1 MKIQSTRA
9 RLLASSMIC
18 GAALAA
24 GGQAFA
30 QSAPPAGGS
39 TVGEIVVT
47 GSRIPQPNLSSS
59 SPIQVVSSEDVKL
72 TGTTQTADLLNQL
85 PQVFAGESSNIS
97 NGATGT
103 ANVNLRG
110 LGDQRTLVLIDGR
123 RLGPGDPTFN
133 GGSAP
138 DINFIPAAL
147 VDHVE
152 VLTGGASAVYGSD
165 AVAGVVN
172 FIMMKNFEGVRL
184 DVQGSTY
191 EHGNNNAAIQ
201 ALGKSKGD
209 FEPTGSIW
217 DGREVQANVVLGL
230 NTGDGKGNATV
241 YASYLNVQPIL
252 QSHRD
257 YSACTLAE
265 LGSGFTCR
273 GSGTT
278 YPADII
284 SNDLAAAGIST
295 YQFIV
300 DKGTGNTVRPYN
312 PATDTFNFGPVNF
325 YQRHDERYSA
335 GAYAHYEVNNHFDAY
350 AQLMFMD
357 DLSVSQAAPSGIF
370 GQTFN
375 IPCNSPLLSAQEV
388 ATLCVVPDPKGIN
401 PPTVLTTA
409 SLALLRRNVEGG
421 GRDDILRH
429 TDYRMVIGTKGD
441 IAGDW
446 TYDAYGLL
454 SRSIYSE
461 EFVHDLSLRN
471 ITDALNVV
479 KDPVTGVLSCAS
491 GNAGCAPYN
500 IFSTAPISPAALAYI
515 EQPGFKA
522 GSTSEF
528 VVSASANGSLP
539 FKSPWAS
546 DKVQLAVGTEYR
558 REYLDLRVDQ
568 EFASGDLTGQGGPTG
583 GQSGAFQVYE
593 LYGEARVPLIQDMP
607 FFKSLTLDTG
617 YRFSDY
623 QPAGITNTYKFALD
637 WKPIDDI
644 RFRGSYERAVRA
656 PNVLELYL
664 PQQVALLVDNDPCA
678 GHTPQ
683 YSPQQCANTGVPL
696 SSYGTVSKNTAP
708 QYNGLQGGN
717 PNLKPEIADTYSVGA
732 VLTPHMLP
740 GFSASVDYFNIKV
753 NQVIQPLDPNIVLNA
768 CAQNGTP
775 SLCALVHRVASNNYS
790 LYLGTAGYV
799 VGTNVNAGFLK
810 TSGIDVDATY
820 RLPMASFG
828 WDKFGGLSFHFTGT
842 YLHDLVT
849 NPGIPRTDS
858 AGHTVTTYDCAG
870 LYGVSTC
877 GTPSPKW
884 RHQFRTTW
892 RTPWNGLELSGNW
905 RYYGSVDFAG
915 TSNNPFLI
923 QPVHAA
929 DAHIGSQSYF
939 DIAAQI
945 RVQDRMTFRVGVNNV
960 ADKEP
965 PLVGSSAGGTNAL
978 YNGNT
983 YPGIYDPLGRYL
995 FAGFTADF

>member
-1 MKIQSTRA
+1 
-9 RLLASSMIC
+9 MIC
-18 GAALAA
+18 GAALV
-24 GGQAFA
+24 
-30 QSAPPAGGS
+30 AGGS
-39 TVGEIVVT
+39 ALAQQAGSSGSTAVGEIVVT
-47 GSRIPQPNLSSS
+47 GSRIPQPNLTSS
-59 SPIQVVSSEDVKL
+59 SPIEVVSSEDVKL

-138 DINFIPAAL
+138 DINFIPSAL

-184 DVQGSTY
+184 DVQASTY
-191 EHGNNNAAIQ
+191 EHGNNDTAIQ
-201 ALGKSKGD
+201 ALGKAKGD
-209 FEPTGSIW
+209 FEPTGTIF

-230 NTGDGKGNATV
+230 NSPDGKGNATV

-265 LGSGFTCR
+265 SGTGFTCR

-278 YPADII
+278 YPTDII
-284 SNDLAAAGIST
+284 SNDLAAAGVST

-300 DKGTGNTVRPYN
+300 DKAGPGNTIRPYN
-312 PATDTFNFGPVNF
+312 PATDTYNFGPVNY

-335 GAYAHYEVNNHFDAY
+335 GAYAHYEVNNHFDGY
-350 AQLMFMD
+350 AQIMFMD

-375 IPCNSPLLSAQEV
+375 ISCSNPMLSAQEV
-388 ATLCVVPDPKGIN
+388 NQLCTAAGLG
-401 PPTVLTTA
+401 PTDTA
-409 SLALLRRNVEGG
+409 ALSFLRRNVEGG

-429 TDYRMVIGTKGD
+429 TDYRIVIGSKGE

-446 TYDAYGLL
+446 NYDVYGLL

-461 EFVHDLSLRN
+461 EFMHDLSLRN

-479 KDPVTGVLSCAS
+479 RDPTTGNLVCAS
-491 GNAGCAPYN
+491 GNAGCAPYD
-500 IFSTAPISPAALAYI
+500 IFSTAPVSPTALSYI
-515 EQPGFKA
+515 EQPGFKE

-539 FKSPWAS
+539 VKSPWAS
-546 DKVQLAVGTEYR
+546 DKLQIAVGSEYR
-558 REYLDLRVDQ
+558 REYLDLRVDS

-593 LYGEARVPLIQDMP
+593 LYGEARMPLIQDMP

-656 PNVLELYL
+656 PNVLELFL

-683 YSPQQCANTGVPL
+683 DTLQQCENTGVPAA
-696 SSYGTVSKNTAP
+696 SYGTISKNTAP

-717 PNLKPEIADTYSVGA
+717 PNLKPEIADTFSVGA
-732 VLTPHMLP
+732 VLTPHMIP
-740 GFSASVDYFNIKV
+740 GFTASIDYFNIKV
-753 NQVIQPLDPNIVLNA
+753 NDVIQPLDPNIVLNA

-775 SLCALVHRVASNNYS
+775 ALCALVHRVASNNYS

-799 VGTNVNAGFLK
+799 TGTNVNAGFLK
-810 TSGIDVDATY
+810 TSGIDFDASY
-820 RLPMASFG
+820 RVPMASLG
-828 WDKFGGLSFHFTGT
+828 LDKYGGVNFHFSGT
-842 YLHDLVT
+842 YLHELVT
-849 NPGIPRTDS
+849 NPGIPRTNT
-858 AGHTVTTYDCAG
+858 AGQAVTTYDCAG

-884 RHQFRTTW
+884 RHQFRATW
-892 RTPWNGLELSGNW
+892 RTPWSGLELSGNW

-915 TSNNPFLI
+915 TSNNPFLV
-923 QPVHAA
+923 QPVNPV

-939 DIAAQI
+939 DLSAQM
-945 RVQDRMTFRVGVNNV
+945 RVQDRITFRLGVNNIF
-960 ADKEP
+960 DKDP

>member
-1 MKIQSTRA
+1 
-9 RLLASSMIC
+9 MIC
-18 GAALAA
+18 GAALVA

-30 QSAPPAGGS
+30 QSAPAPGA
-39 TVGEIVVT
+39 TVGELVVT

-85 PQVFAGESSNIS
+85 PQVFAGMSSNIS

-138 DINFIPAAL
+138 DINFIPSAL

-184 DVQGSTY
+184 DVQGSTF
-191 EHGNNNAAIQ
+191 EHGNNDAKLQ
-201 ALGKSKGD
+201 ALGALKGD
-209 FEPTGSIW
+209 FEPKGSIW
-217 DGREVQANVVLGL
+217 DGRQIQANVVVGM
-230 NTGDGKGNATV
+230 NSPDGKGNATV

-265 LGSGFTCR
+265 SGTGFTCR

-278 YPADII
+278 YPVDII
-284 SNDLAAAGIST
+284 SNDLAAAGAST

-300 DKGTGNTVRPYN
+300 DKAGPGNTIRPYN
-312 PATDTFNFGPVNF
+312 PATDSYNFGPVNY

-335 GAYAHYEVNNHFDAY
+335 GAYAHYEVNEHFDAY
-350 AQLMFMD
+350 SQIMFMD
-357 DLSVSQAAPSGIF
+357 DLSTSQAAPSGIF
-370 GQTFN
+370 GQTFSIACTN
-375 IPCNSPLLSAQEV
+375 PMLSAQEV
-388 ATLCVVPDPKGIN
+388 ATLCSN
-401 PPTVLTTA
+401 PASVKSGNA
-409 SLALLRRNVEGG
+409 SLSFLRRNVEGG

-429 TDYRMVIGTKGD
+429 TDYRIVIGGKGS

-446 TYDAYGLL
+446 NYDVYGLL
-454 SRSIYSE
+454 SRSVYAE
-461 EFVHDLSLRN
+461 EFIHDLSLRN
-471 ITDALNVV
+471 IADALNVV
-479 KDPVTGVLSCAS
+479 KDPVTGNLVCAS
-491 GNAGCAPYN
+491 GNAGCAPYD
-500 IFSTAPISPAALAYI
+500 IFSTSPISEQALTYI
-515 EQPGFKA
+515 EQPGFKE

-539 FKSPWAS
+539 LKSPWAS
-546 DKVQLAVGTEYR
+546 DKVQLAVGSEYR
-558 REYLDLRVDQ
+558 REYLDLRVDS
-568 EFASGDLTGQGGPTG
+568 EFASGDLAGQGGPTG
-583 GQSGAFQVYE
+583 GQSGSFQVYE

-607 FFKSLTLDTG
+607 FFKSLTFDTG

-637 WKPIDDI
+637 WKPVDDI

-656 PNVLELYL
+656 PNILELYL
-664 PQQVALLVDNDPCA
+664 PQQVALLVDNDPCS

-683 YSPQQCANTGVPL
+683 FTLQQCENTGVPAA
-696 SSYGTVSKNTAP
+696 SYGTISKNSSP

-732 VLTPHMLP
+732 VLTPRMLP
-740 GFSASVDYFNIKV
+740 GFTASIDYFNIKV
-753 NQVIQPLDPNIVLNA
+753 NKVIQPLDPNIVLSA

-775 SLCALVHRVASNNYS
+775 ALCALVHRVASNNYS

-799 VGTNVNAGFLK
+799 TGTNVNAGFLK
-810 TSGIDVDATY
+810 TSGIDIDASY
-820 RLPMASFG
+820 RIPMGSLG
-828 WDKFGGLSFHFTGT
+828 LDKYGGVTFHFAGT
-842 YLHDLVT
+842 YLHDLIT
-849 NPGIPRTDS
+849 NPGVPATDT
-858 AGHTVTTYDCAG
+858 AGHTFTSYDCAG
-870 LYGVSTC
+870 LYGGSTC

-884 RHQFRTTW
+884 RHQLRATW
-892 RTPWNGLELSGNW
+892 RTPWSGFELSGNW
-905 RYYGSVDFAG
+905 RYYGSVDYQG
-915 TSNNPFLI
+915 VSSNPFLAKAV
-923 QPVHAA
+923 PAS
-929 DAHIGSQSYF
+929 DAHLAAQSYF
-939 DIAAQI
+939 DLSAQV
-945 RVQDRMTFRVGVNNV
+945 RVQDRMTFRLGVNNIF
-960 ADKEP
+960 DKEP
-965 PLVGSSAGGTNAL
+965 PIVGSTAGGTNAL

>member
-1 MKIQSTRA
+1 
-9 RLLASSMIC
+9 MIC

-85 PQVFAGESSNIS
+85 PQVFAGMSSNIS

-138 DINFIPAAL
+138 DINFIPSAL

-184 DVQGSTY
+184 DVQGSTF
-191 EHGNNNAAIQ
+191 EHGNNNAALQ
-201 ALGKSKGD
+201 ALGKAKGD

-217 DGREVQANVVLGL
+217 DGREIQANVVLGL

-278 YPADII
+278 YPADIV
-284 SNDLAAAGIST
+284 SNDLAAAHAST
-295 YQFIV
+295 TQFIV
-300 DKGTGNTVRPYN
+300 DRGTGNTLRPYD
-312 PATDTFNFGPVNF
+312 PSTDSFNFGPVNF

-350 AQLMFMD
+350 AQIMFMD

-370 GQTFN
+370 GQTFT
-375 IPCNSPLLSAQEV
+375 IPCASPLLSAQEV
-388 ATLCVVPDPKGIN
+388 GVLCTSAGLG
-401 PPTVLTTA
+401 PTDSAAV
-409 SLALLRRNVEGG
+409 SLLRRNVEGG

-429 TDYRMVIGTKGD
+429 TDYRVVIGTKGD

-446 TYDAYGLL
+446 GYDVYGLL
-454 SRSIYSE
+454 SRSVYSE

-471 ITDALNVV
+471 IANALDVV
-479 KDPVTGVLSCAS
+479 QDPVTGVLSCRSADP
-491 GNAGCAPYN
+491 GCAPYN
-500 IFSTAPISPAALAYI
+500 IFSTAPIPQAALTYV
-515 EQPGFKA
+515 EQPGFKE

-558 REYLDLRVDQ
+558 REYLDLRVDS
-568 EFASGDLTGQGGPTG
+568 EFASGDLAGQGGPTG

-607 FFKSLTLDTG
+607 FFKSLTFDTG

-644 RFRGSYERAVRA
+644 RFRASYERAVRA
-656 PNVLELYL
+656 PNILELYL
-664 PQQVALLVDNDPCA
+664 PQQVALLLDNDPCA
-678 GHTPQ
+678 GQTPQ
-683 YSPQQCANTGVPL
+683 FSKEQCVNTGVPA
-696 SSYGTVSKNTAP
+696 SQYGFITKNTAN

-753 NQVIQPLDPNIVLNA
+753 NKVIQPLDPNIVLSA

-775 SLCALVHRVASNNYS
+775 SLCALVHRVPGNNYS

-799 VGTNVNAGFLK
+799 SGTNVNAGFLK

-828 WDKFGGLSFHFTGT
+828 MEKYGGISFHFSGT
-842 YLHDLVT
+842 YLHDLIT
-849 NPGIPRTDS
+849 NPGVPATDT
-858 AGHTVTTYDCAG
+858 AGHTFTSYDCAG
-870 LYGVSTC
+870 LYGGSTC

-884 RHQFRTTW
+884 RHQLRATW
-892 RTPWNGLELSGNW
+892 RTPWSGFELSGNW
-905 RYYGSVDFAG
+905 RYYGSVDYQG
-915 TSNNPFLI
+915 TSSNPFLSKAT
-923 QPVHAA
+923 PAV
-929 DAHIGSQSYF
+929 DAHLGAQSYF
-939 DIAAQI
+939 DLSAQV
-945 RVQDRMTFRVGVNNV
+945 RVHDRMTFRLGVNNI

-965 PLVGSSAGGTNAL
+965 PLVGSTAGGTNAL